1 MGNLTIGQ
9 VAKKAGVNVETIRYY
24 ERLGYIPKPP
34 RPRSG
39 YRQYSE
45 ETVNRIQFIKR
56 AQKLGF
62 TLKEISELLSLKVDS
77 GNTCADV
84 KRRAE
89 AKITDIE
96 EKIHN
101 LQGIKKALAEL
112 VAMCS
117 GKGPT
122 GECPIIEVLES
133 KEDKDG

>member
-24 ERLGYIPKPP
+24 ERLGHIPKPP
-34 RPRSG
+34 RPKSG

-89 AKITDIE
+89 TKITDIE

-101 LQGIKKALAEL
+101 LQGIKKALVRL
-112 VAMCS
+112 VAMCR

-122 GECPIIEVLES
+122 GECPIIEVLEA
-133 KEDKDG
+133 KEGKDG

>member
-101 LQGIKKALAEL
+101 LQGIKKALAKL

>member
-89 AKITDIE
+89 TKITDIE

-101 LQGIKKALAEL
+101 LQGIKKALVRL
-112 VAMCS
+112 VAMCR

-122 GECPIIEVLES
+122 GECPIIEVLEA
-133 KEDKDG
+133 KEGKDG